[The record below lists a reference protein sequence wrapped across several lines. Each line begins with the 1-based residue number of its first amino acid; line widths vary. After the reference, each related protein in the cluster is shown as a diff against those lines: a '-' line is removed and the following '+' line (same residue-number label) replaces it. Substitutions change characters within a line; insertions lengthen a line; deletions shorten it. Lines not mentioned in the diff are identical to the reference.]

1 METFNHEKVLQV
13 SLFPPELVGTV
24 RGVGVGGFLRDA
36 RCQMG
41 MSEQRKEPEVVMGY
55 EECGH
60 TDVSQ
65 RSPFI
70 EEKGNAEPK
79 EAE

>member
-1 METFNHEKVLQV
+1 
-13 SLFPPELVGTV
+13 
-24 RGVGVGGFLRDA
+24 
-36 RCQMG
+36 MG
-41 MSEQRKEPEVVMGY
+41 MSEQCKEPEVVMGY

-70 EEKGNAEPK
+70 EEKSNAEPK
-79 EAE
+79 EAEWASQS

>member
-1 METFNHEKVLQV
+1 MA
-13 SLFPPELVGTV
+13 LFPLELVGTV
-24 RGVGVGGFLRDA
+24 RGRGLRGFSGGA
-36 RCQMG
+36 RCQTG
-41 MSEQRKEPEVVMGY
+41 MSKWSREPGVVLGY

-60 TDVSQ
+60 TDASQ

-70 EEKGNAEPK
+70 EEKRSAAPK

>member
-1 METFNHEKVLQV
+1 MGL
-13 SLFPPELVGTV
+13 
-24 RGVGVGGFLRDA
+24 RGGGLGGFSRDA

-41 MSEQRKEPEVVMGY
+41 MSKQSQEPGVVLGY

-60 TDVSQ
+60 TDAGQ

-70 EEKGNAEPK
+70 EEKGSTEPK

>member
-1 METFNHEKVLQV
+1 MQTFNHEKALRV

-24 RGVGVGGFLRDA
+24 RGGWLGGFSRDA

-41 MSEQRKEPEVVMGY
+41 MSKQSQEPGVVLGY
-55 EECGH
+55 EERGH
-60 TDVSQ
+60 TDASQ

-70 EEKGNAEPK
+70 EEKGSTEPK